1 MNNELVKMS
10 FKQEKTKVTKDAV
23 AVLLDCKINIPVN
36 DLDVASALKDQCIKN
51 YDWNGKII
59 DRENVNISV
68 IGIATRKKD
77 DVNDVEMAT
86 KIASAKAYRTA
97 YKACR
102 NICKTLKNY
111 YASVA
116 VTFIESQKKFNNL
129 SLHQEADIYNLVST
143 MDNNIKTDGEK

>member
-23 AVLLDCKINIPVN
+23 AVLLDCKINIPIN
-36 DLDVASALKDQCIKN
+36 DLDVTSALKDQCIQN
-51 YDWNGKII
+51 YDWNCKVI

-102 NICKTLKNY
+102 NICKTLKSY

-143 MDNNIKTDGEK
+143 MDNNNKTDGEK

>member
-10 FKQEKTKVTKDAV
+10 FKQDKIKVTKDAV
-23 AVLLDCKINIPVN
+23 VVLLDCKINIPIN
-36 DLDVASALKDQCIKN
+36 DLDVSSALKDQRTKS
-51 YDWNGKII
+51 YDWNGKVI

-77 DVNDVEMAT
+77 DVNNVEMAT

-97 YKACR
+97 YKVCR

-116 VTFIESQKKFNNL
+116 VTFIESQKRFNNL
-129 SLHQEADIYNLVST
+129 AIHQNADIYNLVST
-143 MDNNIKTDGEK
+143 MDNNNKTDGEK

>member
-10 FKQEKTKVTKDAV
+10 FKQDKIKVTKDAV

-36 DLDVASALKDQCIKN
+36 DLDVAIALKDQCIKS
-51 YDWNGKII
+51 YDWNCKVV

-68 IGIATRKKD
+68 IGIATRKKG

-86 KIASAKAYRTA
+86 KIASAKAYRAA

-116 VTFIESQKKFNNL
+116 VTFIESQKRFNNL
-129 SLHQEADIYNLVST
+129 AIHQDADIYNLIST
-143 MDNNIKTDGEK
+143 MDNNNKTDGEK

>member
-36 DLDVASALKDQCIKN
+36 DLDVAIALKDQCIKS
-51 YDWNGKII
+51 YDWNCKVI

-97 YKACR
+97 YKACG

-143 MDNNIKTDGEK
+143 MDNNNKTDGEK